1 VVVVVIVQ
9 LLDIPPTAIRILKT
23 IANLR
28 KETASKLSEILS
40 IPQSTLMSYLEF
52 LKQKNLVIVERKTMK
67 FYRTTDEGREY
78 LESLPEEKVIKYL
91 MDKGGEVSIKELV
104 KSLGNKIVNIG
115 LSWCRKRKWI
125 TISKGIAKLLKYEE
139 LKRHREILSS
149 CLNVCRPK
157 KEDME
162 IITELLERGLLK
174 EFETTEYWIEI
185 TSKGISL
192 ASKLPEELKV
202 ISKLNVDT
210 ITSGL
215 WRSIILKPYNVEAEP
230 PKIYPG
236 RKHPLAEFIE
246 MVREVMYSLGFEEI
260 EDDYVIP
267 ELWNFDALFQAQ
279 DHPARDIHDT
289 LALKSKEAYLKAYG
303 DVVERIKIAHESGG
317 IKDSK
322 GWRYKWS
329 YEKASKLIL
338 RSQTTAAT
346 IRYLTKHPEPPVRVF
361 IIDKVFRRDPLDAT
375 HLPDFYQMD
384 GIVMEKNFNFR
395 KLLGVLEQIG
405 KGIGI
410 EKLKFKPG
418 YFPFTEPSVEG
429 YAYIKG
435 VGWIEVFGAGM
446 FRPEV
451 LYIANV
457 QYPVGAWGMGIE
469 RLAMAVLGLNDIRL
483 LYPYDISILRK
494 MAIPRW

>member
-1 VVVVVIVQ
+1 MVVIVQ
-9 LLDIPPTAIRILKT
+9 LLDIPPTAIKILKT
-23 IANLR
+23 IAKLR
-28 KETASKLSEILS
+28 KEAASKLPEVLS

-52 LKQKNLVIVERKTMK
+52 LKQKNLIKVERRVRK
-67 FYRTTDEGREY
+67 FYRTTDEGKEY

-91 MDKGGEVSIKELV
+91 MSRGGEAPIKEIV
-104 KSLGNKIVNIG
+104 KDLGERIVNIG

-125 TISKGIAKLLKYEE
+125 VISKGVAKLIKYEE
-139 LKRHREILSS
+139 LKRHRELLST
-149 CLNVCRPK
+149 CLNECEAK
-157 KEDME
+157 KEDTK
-162 IITELLERGLLK
+162 IINELLERGLLK

-185 TSKGISL
+185 TPRGISL
-192 ASKLPEELKV
+192 ASELPEELKV
-202 ISKLNVDT
+202 ISKLSVDT
-210 ITSGL
+210 IATGL
-215 WRSIILKPYNVEAEP
+215 WKSIILKPYNVEAEP
-230 PKIYPG
+230 PRIYPG

-246 MVREVMYSLGFEEI
+246 MVRDVMYSLGFEEI

-289 LALKSKEAYLKAYG
+289 LAVKSKEAYLKAYG
-303 DVVERIKIAHESGG
+303 DVVERIRVAHESGG

-346 IRYLTKHPEPPVRVF
+346 IRYLTKHREPPVRVF

-384 GIVMEKNFNFR
+384 GIIMERDFNFR

-451 LYIANV
+451 LYIAGV
-457 QYPVGAWGMGIE
+457 KHPVGAWGMGIE

-494 MAIPRW
+494 MIIPRW